1 MAPRRTAPTT
11 KLAKAPPTPRHE
23 RFPLRYAGIAGI
35 VAHAVAPDERRAY
48 VEVTDSAFTARYGPW
63 VMHTTLDNIAE
74 VSISGPYHPLKIIG
88 PPRLS
93 MADRGLTFATNA
105 ERGVCIRF
113 FRPVAGIEP
122 SGRLRHPGLTV
133 TVADP
138 EGLVASLAS

>member
-1 MAPRRTAPTT
+1 MAPRRTTPAMTP
-11 KLAKAPPTPRHE
+11 AAAHPAPRHE
-23 RFPLRYAGIAGI
+23 QFPLRYAGIAGV

-48 VEVTDSAFTARYGPW
+48 VEVTDTSFTARYGPW
-63 VMHTTLDNIAE
+63 VVHTTLDNIAE
-74 VSISGPYHPLKIIG
+74 VSISGPYHQLKIIG

-93 MADRGLTFATNA
+93 MADRGLTFATNT

-138 EGLVASLAS
+138 EGLVAALAS